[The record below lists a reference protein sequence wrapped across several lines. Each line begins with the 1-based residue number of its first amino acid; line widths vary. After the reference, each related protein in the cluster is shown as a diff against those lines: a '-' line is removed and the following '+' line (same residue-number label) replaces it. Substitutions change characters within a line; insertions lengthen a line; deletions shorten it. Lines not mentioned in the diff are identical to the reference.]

1 MVKLTKIYTRGG
13 DAGKT
18 SLGDGTRVS
27 KTDARVAAYGDVDET
42 NAALGLVR
50 CHADRDVDAVL
61 ARIQNELFDLGAD
74 LCTPEAENP
83 KYPPLR
89 ITDDQVRRLEA
100 DIDDFNADLEP
111 LNSFVLPAGTPAAGF
126 LHLARAVSRRAERSV
141 VALAGMEA
149 VNPAA
154 VKYINRLS
162 DLLFVLARTAN
173 ARSGGD
179 VLWKPGGTRGE

>member
-13 DAGKT
+13 DGGET
-18 SLGDGTRVS
+18 SLGDGARVS
-27 KTDARVAAYGDVDET
+27 KTDVRVAAYGDVDET

-50 CHADRDVDAVL
+50 PHADPDIDAVL

-89 ITDDQVRRLEA
+89 VTEDQVKRLEA
-100 DIDDFNADLEP
+100 DIDGFNADLEP
-111 LNSFVLPAGTPAAGF
+111 LNSFVLPAGVPAAGF
-126 LHLARAVSRRAERSV
+126 LHLARATARRAERSI
-141 VALAGMEA
+141 VALAGRQPI
-149 VNPAA
+149 NPAA

-162 DLLFVLARTAN
+162 DLLFVLARAAN
-173 ARSGGD
+173 ARGGGD